1 MCYRDRLAEPKSFQ
15 EILSRGIVPAR
26 DIRIAFGDANIG
38 RCLLVAPH
46 GGGIEPGTSEL
57 LRAVADMGNWAWYEF
72 GGFLR
77 KANKENLHITSTLF
91 DEPTLM
97 GLLPRTNF
105 VVTVHGSQLSG
116 DAVVEVGGSW
126 PEGRAAM
133 IASINA
139 TLAAHNIHALEAPEH
154 MCGTDPRNIVNR
166 GKLGRGLQLE
176 FSRSARNLLFPPDC
190 SREARGKR
198 SARLVAL
205 TKAIHSC
212 LKQIAAE

>member
-1 MCYRDRLAEPKSFQ
+1 MAEPKSFK
-15 EILSRGIVPAR
+15 EILDRGIVPGR
-26 DIRIAFGDANIG
+26 DIRIAFGDSNIG

-57 LRAVADMGNWAWYEF
+57 LRAVAEMGNWAWYEF
-72 GGFLR
+72 AGFLR

-91 DEPTLM
+91 DESTLLT
-97 GLLPRTNF
+97 LLPRTNV
-105 VVTVHGSQLSG
+105 VVTFHGSQLKG

-126 PEGRAAM
+126 VEGRAAM

-139 TLAAHNIHALEAPEH
+139 SLAKHGIQAVPAPEK
-154 MCGTDPRNIVNR
+154 MCGSDPANIVNR

-198 SARLVAL
+198 SSALIAL
-205 TKAIHSC
+205 TKSIHNC
-212 LKQIAAE
+212 LKQIAPE

>member
-1 MCYRDRLAEPKSFQ
+1 LADPQNFQ
-15 EILSRGIVPAR
+15 EILDQGIVPGR

-57 LRAVADMGNWAWYEF
+57 LRAVAELGNWAWYEF
-72 GGFLR
+72 AGFLY
-77 KANKENLHITSTLF
+77 KENKARLHITSTLF
-91 DEPTLM
+91 DEPTLVR
-97 GLLPRTNF
+97 LLPRANF
-105 VVTVHGSQLSG
+105 VLTIHGSQLKE

-126 PEGRAAM
+126 AEGRSAM
-133 IASINA
+133 LASINA
-139 TLAAHNIHALEAPEH
+139 SLANHNIQAVQAPEH
-154 MCGTDPRNIVNR
+154 MCGTNPANIANR

-198 SARLVAL
+198 SSRLVAL
-205 TKAIHSC
+205 TKSIHTC

>member
-1 MCYRDRLAEPKSFQ
+1 VCYGDRLAEPRNFQ
-15 EILSRGIVPAR
+15 EILDRGIVPGR

-46 GGGIEPGTSEL
+46 AGGIEPGTSEI
-57 LRAVADMGNWAWYEF
+57 LRAVAELGNWAWYEF
-72 GGFLR
+72 AGFLR
-77 KANKENLHITSTLF
+77 KGNKENLHITSTLF
-91 DEPTLM
+91 DEPTLV
-97 GLLPRTNF
+97 GLLPRTNLVMTF
-105 VVTVHGSQLSG
+105 HGSQLSG

-133 IASINA
+133 LASINA
-139 TLAAHNIHALEAPEH
+139 SLGSHNIQALEAPEK
-154 MCGTDPRNIVNR
+154 MCGTNPANIANR
-166 GKLGRGLQLE
+166 GKLGYGLQLE

-205 TKAIHSC
+205 SKSIHTC
-212 LKQIAAE
+212 LKQIAPE